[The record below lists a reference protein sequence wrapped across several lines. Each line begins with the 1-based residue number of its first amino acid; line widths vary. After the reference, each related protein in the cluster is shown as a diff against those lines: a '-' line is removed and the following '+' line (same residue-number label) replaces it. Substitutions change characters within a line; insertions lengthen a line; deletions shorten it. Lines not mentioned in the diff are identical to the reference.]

1 MTEIT
6 LSLDKS
12 TVHELAALADDDD
25 DLVDGREF
33 AHALARRW
41 GEDAMETI
49 EELEGADD
57 VQEQATVV
65 AEQLLR
71 DAVDD

>member
-41 GEDAMETI
+41 GEDALETI